1 MNVVGRIGKQF
12 GKQRQKIMQDERRMK
27 TNGFSKRRIFTV
39 VFWIIVLLVI
49 YLAFVSFNRTTFLN
63 NKINAMK
70 SETDKQLHSL
80 HQGGFVQSPAGDA
93 YAQRFITSYINIPSN
108 QTERDQRQ
116 ERLSKFFAEDLN
128 IHQIENLEDF
138 QGKRVLTAASLYDVN
153 PVKGTTNQADYTYL
167 VSYDMYKDKQAPAPV
182 PSSSSAPTPKV
193 EQPVKPSP
201 DSTPKEEKVGG
212 KMLLLTIRLGTDGKT
227 FNVLEQ
233 PSFASSPERASLKA
247 IENNLDHQPE
257 NKEKKDELKQFATQ
271 FFTSYSQNTEQE
283 MAYLMSKPS
292 SLKGLY
298 QYIGITEFSV
308 YDDKKKGHYIL
319 KALVEFQESE
329 TGVKIQ
335 QPYTLHVSKQNGRY
349 FVNQLKNSLGE

>member
-27 TNGFSKRRIFTV
+27 TTRLSKRRIFTIGFWLIV
-39 VFWIIVLLVI
+39 VMVMYF
-49 YLAFVSFNRTTFLN
+49 AFVSFNRTTFLN
-63 NKINAMK
+63 NKINTVK
-70 SETDKQLHSL
+70 SETDEQLKSFG
-80 HQGGFVQSPAGDA
+80 QGGFVQSPAGEA
-93 YAQRFITSYINIPSN
+93 YAERFITSYINIPSS
-108 QTERDQRQ
+108 QIERDQRQ
-116 ERLSKFFAEDLN
+116 EQLSKFLAENLN
-128 IHQIENLEDF
+128 IDKIESLKDF
-138 QGKRVLTAASLYDVN
+138 QGKRVLTAVSLYDVK
-153 PVKGTTNQADYTYL
+153 PVKGKTNQADYTYL
-167 VSYDMYKDKQAPAPV
+167 ISYDMYKNKQAPAPV
-182 PSSSSAPTPKV
+182 PTAEKPAQPAPKPTPI
-193 EQPVKPSP
+193 
-201 DSTPKEEKVGG
+201 EEKVGG
-212 KMLLLTIRLGTDGKT
+212 KMALLTIRLGTDGKT

-233 PSFASSPERASLKA
+233 PSFTPSPERASLKA
-247 IENNLDHQPE
+247 VENNLDRQPE